1 VNSQPTTEAL
11 KLPRIPGMVSTGGWS
26 EDLEGF
32 VRFNTG
38 MLDLARATGRR
49 VNISMP
55 STSYAMDP
63 WFEDRRRQTSLSLVS
78 MTGVPVRR
86 KLSLKEARRMALH
99 ILHQAEEERL
109 QIADYEAERGMIW
122 EESP

>member
-1 VNSQPTTEAL
+1 MNSQPTTAAL

-26 EDLEGF
+26 EDLKGSF
-32 VRFNTG
+32 RFNNG

-49 VNISMP
+49 VNISMS
-55 STSYAMDP
+55 STSSGIDP

-78 MTGVPVRR
+78 MIGVPFRR
-86 KLSLKEARRMALH
+86 KLSIKEARTMALQ

-109 QIADYEAERGMIW
+109 QIADYEAERGMVW

>member
-1 VNSQPTTEAL
+1 
-11 KLPRIPGMVSTGGWS
+11 MVSTGGWS

-32 VRFNTG
+32 VRFNNS

-55 STSYAMDP
+55 STSYGMDP
-63 WFEDRRRQTSLSLVS
+63 WFEDRRRQTSLYLVS
-78 MTGVPVRR
+78 MIGVPFRR
-86 KLSLKEARRMALH
+86 KLSIREARIMALQ

-109 QIADYEAERGMIW
+109 QMADYEAERGMVW